1 MFSFLSNLIGGLV
14 GSTMLLSLVIMLGT
28 FVLED
33 TTTVIVGLLAADHVI
48 GVPLA
53 LFSLYAGIVLGDIGF
68 YCLGWLASTSPR
80 LKHYIDNDF
89 TAPFRTWL
97 ETRYVLTIFTARFIP
112 GSRLPTYTASGF
124 FRSPLST
131 FVLTAMLATSVWT
144 TFLFSASYW
153 FGTSTSNWLGPVR
166 WGIAF
171 VFLLL
176 LFFIARHNLRAYR
189 AKKNESGIGADI
201 RTPSESRVSHQ
212 KLPGPGETPPAA

>member
-1 MFSFLSNLIGGLV
+1 MLPFLSHLIGGSV
-14 GSTMLLSLVIMLGT
+14 GSTALLSFGIMLST

-33 TTTVIVGLLAADHVI
+33 TTTVIVGLLAADGII

-68 YCLGWLASTSPR
+68 YFLGWLASTSPR

-89 TAPFRTWL
+89 IAPFRAWL
-97 ETRYVLTIFTARFIP
+97 ETRYILTIFSARFIP

-131 FVLTAMLATSVWT
+131 FVVTAIAATSVWT

-153 FGTSTSNWLGPVR
+153 FGNFTSDWMGPVR

-171 VFLLL
+171 VFLLV
-176 LFFIARHNLRAYR
+176 LFFIARHNLLAYR
-189 AKKNESGIGADI
+189 ARKNGLDIGADI
-201 RTPSESRVSHQ
+201 RTP
-212 KLPGPGETPPAA
+212 